1 MTSLLILSF
10 SQIVGD
16 ARVLK
21 QVREFTRDYDV
32 TTCSYGP
39 APAGVVDHIQIP
51 DGISPHQADWRLM
64 FLRAYRVAYWRGP
77 AVRFVKRA
85 LSRRRFDVILANDVE
100 AAPLAVTARAR
111 RGVHLDLHE
120 YTPLWH
126 EEIPGWL
133 KRRAPYYAW
142 QVRRYG
148 RRARSSSTVGA
159 GIARAYA
166 ENFGLDPLVVTNAAP
181 FVAAEPTPV
190 TRPIRLVHSGV
201 CQRNRAL
208 METVKAV
215 TASTADVTLDLYLTP
230 NDPGYLEELRAA
242 AEASAGRVTVRDPVP
257 YDDLNQTLRDYDLGV
272 VVIPPVNF
280 NYRWGLP
287 NKLFDYVQARLG
299 VIVGPSPEM
308 VALVESNGLGTV
320 TAGYDQADIARTLD
334 AMSSADVE
342 RWKAESHRHA
352 QELSAETQIA
362 IWRGAIDR
370 LAGRGAP

>member
-10 SQIVGD
+10 SQIAGD

-21 QVREFTRDYDV
+21 QVREFTRDYEV

-39 APAGVVDHIQIP
+39 APEGVVHHIRIP
-51 DGISPHQADWRLM
+51 DGVSPHQADWRLM
-64 FLRAYRVAYWRGP
+64 FLRAYYVAYWRGQ

-85 LSRRRFDVILANDVE
+85 LKGRRFDVILANDVE
-100 AAPLAVTARAR
+100 SAPIAVTERAR

-148 RRARSSSTVGA
+148 RRARSTSTVGH

-181 FVAAEPTPV
+181 FTPAEPTP
-190 TRPIRLVHSGV
+190 TSWPIRLVHSGV

-208 METVKAV
+208 METVTAV
-215 TASTADVTLDLYLTP
+215 STSAADVTLDLYLTP
-230 NDPGYLEELRAA
+230 NDPPYLEEIRAA
-242 AEASAGRVTVRDPVP
+242 AADSGGRVTVHEPVP
-257 YDDLNQTLRDYDLGV
+257 YDELNATLRDYDLGI

-280 NYRWGLP
+280 NYLWGLP

-308 VALVESNGLGTV
+308 EALVQETGNGAV
-320 TAGYDQADIARTLD
+320 TSGYAAADIAQTLD
-334 AMSSADVE
+334 SLSPALVDG
-342 RWKAESHRHA
+342 WKAESDRHA
-352 QELSAETQIA
+352 HELSAETQIA
-362 IWRGAIDR
+362 IWRSAIDR
-370 LAGRGAP
+370 LSGRSAS

>member
-1 MTSLLILSF
+1 MTSLLILTF
-10 SQIVGD
+10 SPIVGD

-21 QVREFTRDYDV
+21 QVREFSRDYDV

-39 APAGVVDHIQIP
+39 APEGVVDHIRIP

-64 FLRAYRVAYWRGP
+64 FLRAYRVAYWRNP

-85 LSRRRFDVILANDVE
+85 LSGRRFDIILANDVE
-100 AAPLAVTARAR
+100 AAPIAVTQRAR

-148 RRARSSSTVGA
+148 RRARSSSTVGQ

-166 ENFGLDPLVVTNAAP
+166 ENFGLDPVVVTNAAP
-181 FVAAEPTPV
+181 FVGVAPTP
-190 TRPIRLVHSGV
+190 TRGPIRLVHSGV

-208 METVKAV
+208 METVTAV
-215 TASTADVTLDLYLTP
+215 AGSPADVTLDLYLTP
-230 NDPGYLEELRAA
+230 NDPPYLEEIRAA
-242 AEASAGRVTVRDPVP
+242 ADASGGRVTVHDPVP
-257 YDDLNQTLRDYDLGV
+257 YDQLNDRLRGYDLGV

-308 VALVESNGLGTV
+308 VSLVDENGIGAV
-320 TAGYDQADIARTLD
+320 TPGYDAADIAQTIGELTP
-334 AMSSADVE
+334 SLVDV
-342 RWKAESHRHA
+342 WKAASDRHA
-352 QELSAETQIA
+352 HDLSAETQIA
-362 IWRGAIDR
+362 VWRSAIDR
-370 LAGRGAP
+370 LAGRTAS